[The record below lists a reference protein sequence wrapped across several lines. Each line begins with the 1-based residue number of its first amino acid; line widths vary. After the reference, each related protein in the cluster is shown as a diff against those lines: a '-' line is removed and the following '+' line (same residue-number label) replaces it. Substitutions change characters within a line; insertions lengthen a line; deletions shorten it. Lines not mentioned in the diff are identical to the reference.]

1 MNKINDLIGM
11 YKTMTDAQLQE
22 EIDAVFDIIWA
33 ILEVTESDKIESF
46 PNPNV
51 KLSFKCEVIKDES
64 RYYC

>member
-1 MNKINDLIGM
+1 
-11 YKTMTDAQLQE
+11 MTDAQLQE